1 MCQLLVLSSHIK
13 SERGALGAKELTTFS
28 AGNLPKRTVV
38 FLLLTERESKWG
50 FWKCR
55 IVDISKLQRPKLTQI
70 HLKLIYHKVANPC
83 RSKLIN

>member
-13 SERGALGAKELTTFS
+13 SEIGALGAKELTTFS

-38 FLLLTERESKWG
+38 FLLPQSESQNG
-50 FWKCR
+50 AFWKCR
-55 IVDISKLQRPKLTQI
+55 NVDISKLQQPKLTHI

-83 RSKLIN
+83 RI